1 LTWRMGPEHNPGVR
15 PVRVPFRD
23 REDKNG
29 VITTTARKPHGFLR
43 PKLLVAGLIVLALL
57 AVLCAS
63 LLREA
68 TIAVPTAVTAPQP
81 SPATSRPALKPVEE
95 AYAQALWAIHADVKR
110 AAYDLTFSGLRYKL
124 KQADGPDFGTRVRDA
139 SRTLDQA
146 EARVRALAA
155 PPALSR
161 VHTQYLDAVQLF
173 QRSATEMLKVT
184 ADGRDEHLL
193 VAYPL
198 SQKASEELL
207 RVGDTIWPGEYL
219 PN

>member
-1 LTWRMGPEHNPGVR
+1 MSSQDVSSAS
-15 PVRVPFRD
+15 
-23 REDKNG
+23 
-29 VITTTARKPHGFLR
+29 VITTTPREPRGFLR
-43 PKLLVAGLIVLALL
+43 PKPLVAGLILLALL

-68 TIAVPTAVTAPQP
+68 TIAGRTVATAAPRP
-81 SPATSRPALKPVEE
+81 SLAPRPALAPAEE

-139 SRTLDQA
+139 SRTLDRA
-146 EARVRALAA
+146 EARVRALA
-155 PPALSR
+155 PPLSLSQI
-161 VHTQYLDAVQLF
+161 HAQYLDAVQLF
-173 QRSATEMLKVT
+173 QRSAVEMLKVT
-184 ADGRDEHLL
+184 VDGRDEHLL
-193 VAYPL
+193 AAYPL

-207 RVGDTIWPGEYL
+207 RVGDAIWPGEYL